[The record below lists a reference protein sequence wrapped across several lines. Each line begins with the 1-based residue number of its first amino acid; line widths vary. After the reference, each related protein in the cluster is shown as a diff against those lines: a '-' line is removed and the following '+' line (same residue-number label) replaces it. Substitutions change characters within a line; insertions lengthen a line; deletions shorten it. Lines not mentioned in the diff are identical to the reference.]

1 MSETSTY
8 RNIIYRLL
16 PGSRANARRLAGQA
30 GACRFVWNTI
40 LGQHNDAYEDAKANG
55 EKPPSV
61 SFFSLGREF
70 TGLRNE
76 IPWLCEYSFAIT
88 RYVLKYQADAWK
100 AFFRGE
106 AGHPR
111 FKSRHGSTPSF
122 TIPQAVTIRDDMI
135 SIPRVGPMR
144 IRRKGGNPYPEG
156 KPVKAVIRKIA
167 GKWYVTVC
175 YEVEAGERPDTGV
188 SAGVDMNVRQVAV
201 VDTTGEAEIIPAPDT
216 GRLDAKI
223 RRNQRRLARQR
234 KGSRRRTRTRLR
246 LQRLQR
252 KRANRRKNW
261 HHQASRRIANRA
273 STVIV
278 EKLNTRGMT
287 RSARGTLENPG
298 TKVKAKSGLNR
309 EILSTGW
316 HGMKGKLGYK
326 CSKLIEVNPAYT
338 SQSCNACGF
347 VDPENRNDRKFEC
360 MACGHADH
368 ADLNAARNILTSG
381 TGVSARRG
389 ALALATP
396 VTRETD
402 RKLAA

>member
-1 MSETSTY
+1 MSETSTC

-40 LGQHNDAYEDAKANG
+40 LGQHDDAYEEAKANG

-61 SFFSLGREF
+61 SFFSLGKEF
-70 TGLRNE
+70 TVLRNE
-76 IPWLCEYSFAIT
+76 VPWLSEYSFSIT

-111 FKSRHGSTPSF
+111 FKSRHGTTPSF
-122 TIPQAVTIRDDMI
+122 TIPEAVTIRDDMI
-135 SIPRVGPMR
+135 SIPRIGHLR
-144 IRRKGGNPYPEG
+144 IRRKDGNPYSEG

-175 YEVEAGERPDTGV
+175 DEVKAEERPDTGV
-188 SAGVDMNVRQVAV
+188 LAGVDLNVRQVAV
-201 VDTTGEAEIIPAPDT
+201 VDTTGGAEIIPAPDT
-216 GRLDAKI
+216 GRLDAKT

-234 KGSRRRTRTRLR
+234 KGSRRRMRTRLR

-252 KRANRRKNW
+252 KRANRRRNW
-261 HHQASRRIANRA
+261 QHQISRRIANRA

-278 EKLNTRGMT
+278 EKLNTAAMT
-287 RSARGTLENPG
+287 RSARGTIDNPG

-326 CSKLIEVNPAYT
+326 CTRLIEVNPAYT

-347 VDPENRNDRKFEC
+347 TDPENRNDRTFEC
-360 MACGHADH
+360 VACGYADH

>member
-1 MSETSTY
+1 MSETPTY
-8 RNIIYRLL
+8 RNVIYRLL

-40 LGQHNDAYEDAKANG
+40 LGQHNDAHEDAKANG

-61 SFFSLGREF
+61 SFFSLGKEF
-70 TGLRNE
+70 TSLRNE
-76 IPWLCEYSFAIT
+76 IPWLSEYSFSIT

-144 IRRKGGNPYPEG
+144 IRREGGNPYPEG
-156 KPVKAVIRKIA
+156 TPVKAVIRKTA

-175 YEVEAGERPDTGV
+175 YEVEAEERPDTGV
-188 SAGVDMNVRQVAV
+188 TAGVDMNVRQVAV
-201 VDTTGEAEIIPAPDT
+201 ADTTGGAEIIPAPDT

-223 RRNQRRLARQR
+223 GRNQRRLARQR
-234 KGSRRRTRTRLR
+234 KGSRRRMRTRLR

-261 HHQASRRIANRA
+261 QHQVSRRIANRA

-278 EKLNTRGMT
+278 EKLNTAGMT

-326 CSKLIEVNPAYT
+326 CRNLIEVNPAYT

-347 VDPENRNDRKFEC
+347 TDPENRNDRKFEC
-360 MACGHADH
+360 VACGHADH

>member
-1 MSETSTY
+1 MSETSSY

-61 SFFSLGREF
+61 SFFSLGKEF
-70 TGLRNE
+70 TSLRNE
-76 IPWLCEYSFAIT
+76 IPWLSEYSFSIT

-135 SIPRVGPMR
+135 SIPRIGPMR

-156 KPVKAVIRKIA
+156 TPVKAVVKKTA

-175 YEVEAGERPDTGV
+175 YEVEVEERPDTGV
-188 SAGVDMNVRQVAV
+188 TAGVDMNVRQVAV
-201 VDTTGEAEIIPAPDT
+201 VDTTGGAEIIPAPDT

-223 RRNQRRLARQR
+223 GRNQRRLARQR
-234 KGSRRRTRTRLR
+234 KGS
-246 LQRLQR
+246 
-252 KRANRRKNW
+252 AAHEN
-261 HHQASRRIANRA
+261 QAQAA
-273 STVIV
+273 
-278 EKLNTRGMT
+278 E
-287 RSARGTLENPG
+287 APA
-298 TKVKAKSGLNR
+298 KAGQQTQ
-309 EILSTGW
+309 E
-316 HGMKGKLGYK
+316 
-326 CSKLIEVNPAYT
+326 
-338 SQSCNACGF
+338 
-347 VDPENRNDRKFEC
+347 
-360 MACGHADH
+360 
-368 ADLNAARNILTSG
+368 
-381 TGVSARRG
+381 
-389 ALALATP
+389 LATP
-396 VTRETD
+396 GQPPDREPGEHGDCREAQHGGDDAIGQGHRREPRHEGEGQVRSQPGDPEHRLAWHEGEARLQVRDGGDRPCLYITD
-402 RKLAA
+402 LQ